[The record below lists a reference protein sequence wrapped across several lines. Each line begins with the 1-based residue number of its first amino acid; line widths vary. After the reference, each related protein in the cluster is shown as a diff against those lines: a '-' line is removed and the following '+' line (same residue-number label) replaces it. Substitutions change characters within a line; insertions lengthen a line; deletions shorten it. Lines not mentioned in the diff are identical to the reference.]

1 MSDHS
6 SRFDPSR
13 GGSSDQISSLMG
25 SVIDVW
31 LKGFA
36 ALQTMAG
43 RSSSDGVRGEAVGHP
58 FDAMLGPVADMAAS
72 LGVSG
77 LDAAG
82 IRTGGEMGRPPS
94 LS

>member
-36 ALQTMAG
+36 ALQAMAG
-43 RSSSDGVRGEAVGHP
+43 RSSLDGARGE
-58 FDAMLGPVADMAAS
+58 
-72 LGVSG
+72 
-77 LDAAG
+77 
-82 IRTGGEMGRPPS
+82 
-94 LS
+94 